1 MAKYFYRLHDSL
13 LWQSGSGNALIAF
26 YNKPKSK
33 YILKIYSIEAHV
45 YSTSRAVEP
54 IVAAKLSGTVFGEE
68 IKDFAKMDS
77 LSPNVPDK
85 VHVYRNCQYSGTPYG
100 IRRRTLYYSVTTS
113 PTTTFMALNQGT
125 FRNGVGSSLYHK
137 RYTLYEQPITVREGE
152 TFIVYPTFPNV
163 IVPVRVDLTFTLD
176 YIPEATYT
184 TSFIAMV
191 GGDRICP
198 IALVNESGSGRTV
211 KIRSIIISDIGTV
224 DTPFFKIVPL
234 GSIALN
240 SLYDVN
246 RKVSN
251 FIKYDSINP
260 DVSSDDVEVYADVP
274 VFPIPPISPVY
285 AAEGGVGAPKGV
297 SYLHTRDFLGPDYGA
312 FFPEIRTGGVGV
324 SRDDIGFTIRKKF
337 CNIKG
342 HRFGNRSPIVVR
354 RGEIVGVVSVME
366 TLSAWGGCA
375 GWQYIEFGIDF
386 ALEEPEVEIEI
397 TVIDEDKNPI
407 KDARV
412 AVLLANPPYTQI
424 LNTLTDD
431 YGKASTT
438 YVYKEDTPVTVRVR
452 KSSPPGKR
460 YLPYETYSTITF
472 AGLYMTVVMREDTL
486 AS

>member
-26 YNKPKSK
+26 YNKPESK

-54 IVAAKLSGTVFGEE
+54 IVAAKLSGTVLGEE
-68 IKDFAKMDS
+68 IKDFVKMDS

-85 VHVYRNCQYSGTPYG
+85 VHVYRNCQFSGTPYG
-100 IRRRTLYYSVTTS
+100 IRSRTLYYSVTTS
-113 PTTTFMALNQGT
+113 TLTTFTALNQGA

-152 TFIVYPTFPNV
+152 TFIVYPTLPNV

-184 TSFIAMV
+184 TSFNAMV

-211 KIRSIIISDIGTV
+211 KIRSLIISEIGTM

-234 GSIALN
+234 GGIALN

-246 RKVSN
+246 RKVSK
-251 FIKYDSINP
+251 FVKYDSANP
-260 DVSSDDVEVYADVP
+260 DVSPDDVEVYADVP

-297 SYLHTRDFLGPDYGA
+297 NYLHTRDFLGPDYGA
-312 FFPEIRTGGVGV
+312 FFPEIRTGAVGR
-324 SRDDIGFTIRKKF
+324 SRDDLGFTIRKRF

-354 RGEIVGVVSVME
+354 RGEMVGVVSVME
-366 TLSAWGGCA
+366 TLSTWGGCA
-375 GWQYIEFGIDF
+375 GWQYIEFGVDF
-386 ALEEPEVEIEI
+386 ALEEPEVKIEI
-397 TVIDEDKNPI
+397 TVVDEGKNPI
-407 KDARV
+407 RNARV
-412 AVLLANPPYTQI
+412 AVFLANPPYTQI
-424 LNTLTDD
+424 LNTLTDY
-431 YGKASTT
+431 YGKASAT
-438 YVYKEDTPVTVRVR
+438 YVYKEDTPIVVRVR
-452 KSSPPGKR
+452 KSTPPETR
-460 YLPYETYSTITF
+460 YLPVTTYGVITSNGFTTTIT
-472 AGLYMTVVMREDTL
+472 LYKDMVVT
-486 AS
+486 